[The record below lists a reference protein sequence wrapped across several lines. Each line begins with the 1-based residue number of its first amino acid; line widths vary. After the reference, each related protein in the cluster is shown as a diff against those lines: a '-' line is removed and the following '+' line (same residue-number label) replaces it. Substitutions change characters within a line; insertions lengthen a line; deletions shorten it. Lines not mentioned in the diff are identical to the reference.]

1 MGSCPLDSNILK
13 LLSLPQKDEIVSPAD
28 GRFSVSSFSVKLI
41 EVQEPSVRACMW
53 KQHIFPYFGM
63 AAVVL
68 LLGAK
73 GTLVDAQQTSPTRMY
88 DQTSKDLLP
97 DAPSTQTRSS
107 PQTNAHS
114 QQGSSSSSQSETVEA
129 LVAPN
134 PNVFVTV
141 LENTMLRVR
150 TDQPLSS
157 RYTKDGQPVL
167 FTLSED
173 VIVDNM
179 LVIPRGTTVH
189 GEVVG
194 AKKAGALTGSP
205 ELVLKLTSLDLG
217 KLSYP
222 LYTYQFHVQGASKTK
237 PTETK
242 VKGGAVIG
250 AIVGGAFS
258 GSAKGET
265 TAVGKL
271 AGMGTGA
278 ALGAG
283 VGALTSAATP
293 GPTITL
299 PAESQMDFY
308 LSAPISVRPLS
319 AEEAARLSRRLHP
332 GVPVLYVRGE
342 TP

>member
-1 MGSCPLDSNILK
+1 M
-13 LLSLPQKDEIVSPAD
+13 VSI
-28 GRFSVSSFSVKLI
+28 R
-41 EVQEPSVRACMW
+41 MW
-53 KQHIFPYFGM
+53 KRIPFSFCGI
-63 AAVVL
+63 AAMVL
-68 LLGAK
+68 LLNSAGAP
-73 GTLVDAQQTSPTRMY
+73 LCAQRATS
-88 DQTSKDLLP
+88 TSSPSQASKTTLP
-97 DAPSTQTRSS
+97 DAPSAQTRSS
-107 PQTNAHS
+107 AQKEAIEA
-114 QQGSSSSSQSETVEA
+114 QQSSSSSQFGPAQA
-129 LVAPN
+129 LVPPN
-134 PNVFVTV
+134 PNIFVTV

-157 RYTKDGQPVL
+157 RSSKDGQLVL

-179 LVIPRGTTVH
+179 LVIPRGATIH
-189 GEVVG
+189 GKVVG
-194 AKKAGALTGSP
+194 AKQAGTLTGSP
-205 ELVLKLTSLDLG
+205 QLVLQLTSLDLG

-222 LYTYQFHVQGASKTK
+222 LYTYQYRVEGTSKTK

-258 GSAKGET
+258 GSAKGQT

-293 GPTITL
+293 GPTLTL
-299 PAESQMDFY
+299 PAESQMEFC
-308 LSAPISVRPLS
+308 LSAPISVKPLS
-319 AEEAARLSRRLHP
+319 AEEAAHLSQGLHSGEP
-332 GVPVLYVRGE
+332 ILYVRGV

>member
-1 MGSCPLDSNILK
+1 MPSRIPR
-13 LLSLPQKDEIVSPAD
+13 QKQAWSSSI
-28 GRFSVSSFSVKLI
+28 SVC
-41 EVQEPSVRACMW
+41 EDYMW
-53 KQHIFPYFGM
+53 KRPTSYLPNI
-63 AAVVL
+63 AVML
-68 LLGAK
+68 LLLNATGA
-73 GTLVDAQQTSPTRMY
+73 TLAQQGATASSSS
-88 DQTSKDLLP
+88 QAAKEALP
-97 DAPSTQTRSS
+97 DAPSSNGRSS
-107 PQTNAHS
+107 SQTETPA
-114 QQGSSSSSQSETVEA
+114 QQQSSSSQPGSQV

-134 PNVFVTV
+134 PNVFITV
-141 LENTMLRVR
+141 PENTMLRVR

-157 RYTKDGQPVL
+157 RYSKTGQPVL
-167 FTLSED
+167 LTLSEG
-173 VIVDNM
+173 VIVDNS
-179 LVIPRGTTVH
+179 LVIPRGATIH

-194 AKKAGALTGSP
+194 ARKAGTLTGSP
-205 ELVLKLTSLDLG
+205 DLILQLTSLDLG
-217 KLSYP
+217 KQSYP
-222 LYTYQFHVQGASKTK
+222 LYTYQFRVEGTSKTK

-250 AIVGGAFS
+250 AIVGGVFS

-293 GPTITL
+293 GPTVTL

-308 LSAPISVRPLS
+308 LASPISVKPLS
-319 AEEAARLSRRLHP
+319 AEEAAHLSGRLRSGEP
-332 GVPVLYVRGE
+332 ALYIRGE